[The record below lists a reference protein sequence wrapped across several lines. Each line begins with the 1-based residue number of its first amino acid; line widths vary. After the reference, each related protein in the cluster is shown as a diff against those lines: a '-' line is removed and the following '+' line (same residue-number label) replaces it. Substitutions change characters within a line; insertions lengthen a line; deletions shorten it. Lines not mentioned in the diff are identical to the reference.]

1 MARDNAGKRLLNAA
15 KRYGI
20 VPVGFIDGHLHCERL
35 HAEVRARANDVAMLV
50 DFPSLRTD
58 IALAPRAR
66 VMPPATSAE

>member
-1 MARDNAGKRLLNAA
+1 MAGDNAGKRLLNAA

-50 DFPSLRTD
+50 DFPSLR
-58 IALAPRAR
+58 
-66 VMPPATSAE
+66 